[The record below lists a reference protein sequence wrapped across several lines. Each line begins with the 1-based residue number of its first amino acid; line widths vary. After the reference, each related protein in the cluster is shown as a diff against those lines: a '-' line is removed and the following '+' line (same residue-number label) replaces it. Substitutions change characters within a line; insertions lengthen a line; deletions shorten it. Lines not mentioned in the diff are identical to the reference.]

1 MYFEIDVTNTTSVYL
16 AFQRDQDDPRTSAG
30 ALSVQDSIGLF
41 VEIDDDLVFGVQ
53 QPFPI
58 VQVAENLDPSR
69 TYRLRVT
76 QTGTYPLGDSSFRF
90 QGVWLDRPPSQKD
103 GPLLLD
109 PANSA
114 VGSTPGTL
122 IPQSDGPEGAPQPQD
137 SLLPRRRAKPLIE
150 LFTCEV
156 DRWLHCHDPAQDAAE
171 LAKER
176 VHTWYKRLESELGA
190 DVALVASTGGYF
202 SRDWFHFKGDGFPD
216 APVSLYFFTYR
227 IGCVGRP
234 EDWLKRHPWPFKS
247 YRPAVL
253 ILQLGF
259 SDFTHIFKMRP
270 TKPHLDDFL
279 DSFIKDYVALVNKIR
294 ARAYPS
300 DGTTTNARSN
310 DDDAAPDSDGSYSYN
325 SAPSTLP
332 IFLITP
338 FSAHRVSV
346 TRKLTLAKVMT
357 DALARIVATLHAQG
371 DISTHLIDTAGWL
384 DPRRDFEKPP
394 GFRPPWYPPHNQEL
408 LRRLT
413 EAAATKVATL
423 LASHVCPYIQQGGG
437 GGGGGGG
444 GEGSTADGPA
454 RDSDSNSNGSAVA
467 PAAFGDCAFDQY
479 DSYLGNVY
487 VPEGVQLDRALLERR
502 IESIKERFQLVTPA
516 QLKAEGE
523 TFLHRFT

>member
-1 MYFEIDVTNTTSVYL
+1 MYFEIAVTNTTSVYL
-16 AFQRDQDDPRTSAG
+16 AFQQDQNDPRTSAG
-30 ALSVQDSIGLF
+30 PLSVQDRIGLF
-41 VEIDDDLVFGVQ
+41 VEIDDDLVFGVRR
-53 QPFPI
+53 PFPI
-58 VQVAENLDPSR
+58 VQVAEDLDPSR

-76 QTGTYPLGDSSFRF
+76 QTGTYPIGDSSFRF

-103 GPLLLD
+103 GPSLLD

-122 IPQSDGPEGAPQPQD
+122 VPQSDGPQGARQPQD

-156 DRWLHCHDPAQDAAE
+156 DRWLHCHDPRKDAAE

-190 DVALVASTGGYF
+190 DVALVSTTGDYF
-202 SRDWFHFKGDGFPD
+202 SRDWFHFKGDGNPD
-216 APVSLYFFTYR
+216 APVSLYFFTHR
-227 IGCVGRP
+227 VGCVGRP
-234 EDWLKRHPWPFKS
+234 EDCLKQHPWPFKS

-253 ILQLGF
+253 LLQLGF

-279 DSFIKDYVALVNKIR
+279 DSFIKDYVALVKKIR

-310 DDDAAPDSDGSYSYN
+310 DGDPDPDGSYIYN

-332 IFLITP
+332 IFLVTP
-338 FSAHRVSV
+338 FSAHGVFV

-357 DALARIVATLHAQG
+357 DVLARIVATLHAHG

-394 GFRPPWYPPHNQEL
+394 GFRPPWYPHHNGK
-408 LRRLT
+408 RWRPLT
-413 EAAATKVATL
+413 DAAATKVAAL
-423 LASHVCPYIQQGGG
+423 LASHVCPYIQQGGR
-437 GGGGGGG
+437 
-444 GEGSTADGPA
+444 GERSAADGPA
-454 RDSDSNSNGSAVA
+454 RVSNGSALA
-467 PAAFGDCAFDQY
+467 PAFGGCAFDQY

-487 VPEGVQLDRALLERR
+487 VPDGVQLDRALLERR
-502 IESIKERFQLVTPA
+502 IESIKEKFQLVTPA
-516 QLKAEGE
+516 QLKAEGQ
-523 TFLHRFT
+523 TFLHRFTK